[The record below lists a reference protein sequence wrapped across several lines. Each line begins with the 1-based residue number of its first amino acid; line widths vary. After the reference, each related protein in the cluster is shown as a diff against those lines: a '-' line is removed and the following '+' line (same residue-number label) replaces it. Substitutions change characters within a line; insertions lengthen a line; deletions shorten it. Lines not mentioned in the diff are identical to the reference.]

1 LHFRRISSARTLA
14 IMNNSMEVTVIRVS
28 KRLAALSVVALGIGA
43 FAVATSATEPNKPA
57 AAGALNSSRTQAP
70 GISSEGQAVT
80 DWSLIAQNAIVSVG
94 KRFPGEAAVYM
105 GMVHATIYD
114 VVVAIEGGYRPYA
127 LTPAVP
133 PNTSV
138 DSAVATAVH
147 RVLVERF
154 PTQKESLDDVYSD
167 YLNGIA
173 DGEAKTNGIQVG
185 EEVGVGMLQLRSN
198 DGLDRIVDYKQP
210 KPDPG
215 VYEPTGSLPPLG
227 VRMPGVRPLA
237 LEYASQ
243 FRPNGRPKLT
253 SGKYEEDFNEVKA
266 MGRLDGSVR
275 SAEQTA
281 VARFWTDH
289 DVPQW
294 NRSLLRL
301 ADARGLTTIE
311 RARMLAMAHVAGGD
325 AMIGCFDAK
334 YEFKSWR
341 PIHAIRRADTDDNDR
356 TAADPSWQ
364 PLLTTPNHPEYP
376 SAHACHTTAIAEAL
390 ESFFGPGRIR
400 FSVDSLVTGE
410 TRYYNHFKE
419 VVDEVNNARVWAG
432 FHFRFSQEDGSKLG
446 RNVGRFVVK
455 KFFQPLR

>member
-1 LHFRRISSARTLA
+1 
-14 IMNNSMEVTVIRVS
+14 MNNLMEVTVIRAFK
-28 KRLAALSVVALGIGA
+28 KRFAALSVVALGVGA
-43 FAVATSATEPNKPA
+43 FPVTTFAAGPTKPA
-57 AAGALNSSRTQAP
+57 AAGALTSSRTQAP
-70 GISSEGQAVT
+70 GISSEGRAVT
-80 DWSLIAQNAIVSVG
+80 DWSVIAQNAIVSVG
-94 KRFPGEAAVYM
+94 RRFPGEAAVYM

-127 LTPAVP
+127 FTPAAVP
-133 PNTSV
+133 ANTSV
-138 DSAVATAVH
+138 DAAVASAVH

-154 PTQKESLDDVYSD
+154 PVQKQTLDDVYFE
-167 YLNGIA
+167 YLKGIA
-173 DGEAKTNGIQVG
+173 DGEAKTNGILVG
-185 EEVGVGMLQLRSN
+185 EEVGVGMLQLRAN
-198 DGLDRIVDYKQP
+198 DGLDTVVDYDQP
-210 KPDPG
+210 QPGPG

-227 VRMPGVRPLA
+227 VRMPSVRPLA

-243 FRPNGRPKLT
+243 FRPDGRPKLT

-266 MGRLDGSVR
+266 MGRLDSSVR

-311 RARMLAMAHVAGGD
+311 RARMMAMAHVAGGD

-334 YEFKSWR
+334 YEFLSWR
-341 PIHAIRRADTDDNDR
+341 PIHAIRRADTDDNAR
-356 TAADPSWQ
+356 TAPDPGWQ

-390 ESFFGPGRIR
+390 KSFFGPGRVS

-419 VVDEVNNARVWAG
+419 VVEEVNNARVWAG
-432 FHFRFSQEDGSKLG
+432 FHFRFSQENGSKLG
-446 RNVGRFVVK
+446 RKIGRFVVK
-455 KFFQPLR
+455 NFFQPLD